1 MFLSFCHN
9 ATKQR
14 YKLHFKANS
23 LRRLTGFSE
32 IEKYIY
38 LVFSKKVLK
47 KDK

>member
-14 YKLHFKANS
+14 YKLLKTNS

-32 IEKYIY
+32 R
-38 LVFSKKVLK
+38 KVVYVSCILK
-47 KDK
+47 KSTK